1 MANLVYQFTFPSR
14 ALGLDVEVTDKDGQ
28 AVSVTSPTLELTD
41 DSGNAYIQVAL
52 DAADAPYSGSVS
64 SARRGVFAYSAQ
76 GSVALDASIAS
87 GGGVGAS
94 ETAYFVATGPV
105 YATDGNGAAGNLTFV
120 ADDRH
125 GALPSWA
132 SINAGDIEL
141 TSDAG
146 TCAFAVTAA
155 ADFDFASASGTPDT
169 PDTIG
174 TGGVLATLDGN
185 QVANVSDAGT
195 VADGQ
200 TTQTSDAVR
209 GGGLLIGTS
218 LTVGIFPL
226 VDGVAD
232 GTATPRVA
240 LTITRIAQAAVLPE

>member
-132 SINAGDIEL
+132 AINSGDIEL

-146 TCAFAVTAA
+146 TCAFAMVGVYDM
-155 ADFDFASASGTPDT
+155 DFSSTTPPND
-169 PDTIG
+169 PETIY
-174 TGGVLATLDGN
+174 GGLTATLDGN
-185 QVANVSDAGT
+185 QVASVNDAGIPG
-195 VADGQ
+195 DGQ
-200 TTQTSDAVR
+200 DAQTTAALP
-209 GGGLLIGTS
+209 GGGLLVGS
-218 LTVGIFPL
+218 LLSVAGFPGSD
-226 VDGVAD
+226 VTD